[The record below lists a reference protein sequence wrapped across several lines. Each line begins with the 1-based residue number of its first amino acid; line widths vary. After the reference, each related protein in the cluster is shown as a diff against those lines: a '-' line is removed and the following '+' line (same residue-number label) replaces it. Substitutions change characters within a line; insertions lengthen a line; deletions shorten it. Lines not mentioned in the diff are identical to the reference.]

1 MKTSLSHLPDDKQD
15 ELKALTKVIVEKV
28 PAEMVI
34 LFGSHARGD
43 WVEDFQENTEYVSDY
58 DILVI
63 TKGTKSAKADEK
75 WWDLKKLVNG
85 NDEQTSVSLIHHGI
99 GFVND
104 KIERNEYFF
113 VDILKE
119 GIMLFD
125 SENFGLSEP
134 KAMSPGDRQKKA
146 REQFEPWFNSAN
158 NFFEGFGFYFQ
169 KGEDNHS
176 YYNNAAF
183 ELHQATERF
192 YVTILL
198 VFTDYKPKIHDIE
211 VLGNQVEKLHSDF
224 ATVFPK
230 NTPEKKR
237 LFELLQKAYIDSR
250 YNMNYKIEKE
260 ELEYLSDRV
269 KLLKDLTERICNE
282 RIARFTEE

>member
-1 MKTSLSHLPDDKQD
+1 MKTSLSHLPEDKQK
-15 ELKALTKVIVEKV
+15 ELETLTKIIVEKV

-43 WVEDFQENTEYVSDY
+43 WVEDYQQHTEYVSDY

-63 TKGTKSAKADEK
+63 TKGRKSAKADKK
-75 WWDLKKLVNG
+75 WWDLKERVNSSNG
-85 NDEQTSVSLIHHGI
+85 EQPNVSLIHHGI

-104 KIERNEYFF
+104 KIEQNQYFF

-125 SENFGLSEP
+125 SGKFKLSEP
-134 KAMSPGDRQKKA
+134 KAMNAEQRHRKA
-146 REQFEPWFNSAN
+146 KEQFEPWFKSAN
-158 NFFEGFGFYFQ
+158 SFLKTFTFSLEENDF
-169 KGEDNHS
+169 NI
-176 YYNNAAF
+176 AAF
-183 ELHQATERF
+183 LLHQATERF

-198 VFTDYKPKIHDIE
+198 VFTDYKPKIHDIKE
-211 VLGNQVEKLHSDF
+211 LGNQVEKLHSAF
-224 ATVFPK
+224 GTVFPK
-230 NTPEKKR
+230 NTPEEKR

-269 KLLKDLTERICNE
+269 KLLKELTERICNE
-282 RIARFTEE
+282 RIAQFTEG